1 MRGPLGRR
9 RRRGKDADRRGWLRT
24 PNADFGKCE
33 QVGDGNLGIWGERE
47 AATAES
53 VSLLAPA
60 SGNAGLGSQVPSACL
75 PIAASRLAS
84 DTTVESTEFKNV
96 AAELAVAFERVGDAG
111 ELKDEQGG
119 RDIPQ
124 PEQGRGIDAKLVID
138 VVGYPACREMSHG
151 GAASWFG
158 PGH

>member
-1 MRGPLGRR
+1 MCGRLGGRR
-9 RRRGKDADRRGWLRT
+9 RWGEDADRRRWSTKNVDL
-24 PNADFGKCE
+24 GKLE
-33 QVGDGNLGIWGERE
+33 EVGDSSLGIRGERKT
-47 AATAES
+47 ATVES
-53 VSLLAPA
+53 EPLLAPA

-96 AAELAVAFERVGDAG
+96 AAKLAVAFERVGDAG
-111 ELKDEQGG
+111 ELKDEQRG

-124 PEQGRGIDAKLVID
+124 PEQGRGIDANLVID
-138 VVGYPACREMSHG
+138 VVGYPACREESHR